1 MLTPPSAR
9 AWQSLPSV
17 PGLSS
22 RLIVNSF
29 AVGMLGNLLQ
39 LCLGNAGRAFLGN
52 RKSPGFEWKNAGVR
66 AQAFFGDDACSM
78 TTDIFSESDF
88 VNERFI
94 WTRELQVN
102 SRRNPSFHSL
112 LFGLS

>member
-29 AVGMLGNLLQ
+29 AVGMLSNLLQ
-39 LCLGNAGRAFLGN
+39 VCLGIAGRAFLGN
-52 RKSPGFEWKNAGVR
+52 RKIPGFEWKKR
-66 AQAFFGDDACSM
+66 KR
-78 TTDIFSESDF
+78 
-88 VNERFI
+88 RFPSYVGPVGPS
-94 WTRELQVN
+94 WQRKLGGYSCDLHREFT
-102 SRRNPSFHSL
+102 SFAHPP
-112 LFGLS
+112 

>member
-39 LCLGNAGRAFLGN
+39 LCLGNAGRASLEIAKSLVLNGRTQATVSFVILDRWGRVGKGELG
-52 RKSPGFEWKNAGVR
+52 
-66 AQAFFGDDACSM
+66 D
-78 TTDIFSESDF
+78 
-88 VNERFI
+88 
-94 WTRELQVN
+94 N
-102 SRRNPSFHSL
+102 SRECTVHSHLFHKL
-112 LFGLS
+112 R